1 MLPTRFE
8 STAQVTDHIAITDAR
23 WRRRLVV
30 VALSASAVL
39 VAVPVFRF
47 FFA

>member
-8 STAQVTDHIAITDAR
+8 SATQVADHIAVTDPK
-23 WRRRLVV
+23 WRRRLLV
-30 VALSASAVL
+30 VALSAAAVL